1 MRKLTTV
8 LIVTIIIS
16 GMYHYDY
23 NSIATTVAA
32 PMFII
37 ASNAEQPIHK
47 PAGVLKTPAS
57 SIQSSQKNVGVG
69 QSSGVRK

>member
-1 MRKLTTV
+1 MHKLTMV
-8 LIVTIIIS
+8 LMATIIIS

-37 ASNAEQPIHK
+37 ASTAEQPIRT
-47 PAGVLKTPAS
+47 AGVLKTPAP
-57 SIQSSQKNVGVG
+57 SIKSSQKNVSVG